1 MSAQL
6 ATYIILSLPLYH
18 ASRSFSFLNTSPQ
31 PKRAFVLKSTK
42 ILNELPSNSID
53 IKAQSP
59 IDK

>member
-31 PKRAFVLKSTK
+31 PKHAFVLISTK
-42 ILNELPSNSID
+42 L
-53 IKAQSP
+53 
-59 IDK
+59 